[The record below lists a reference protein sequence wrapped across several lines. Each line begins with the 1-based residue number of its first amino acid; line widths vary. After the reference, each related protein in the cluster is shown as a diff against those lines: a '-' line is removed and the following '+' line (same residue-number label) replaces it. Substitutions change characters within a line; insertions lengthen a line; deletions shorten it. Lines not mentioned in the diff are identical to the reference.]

1 MRIIAIIAL
10 IVFSACRSSKGKEN
24 AIATLGDHVLMASEV
39 SSLMPKGLSTQDS
52 VSFCNDYV
60 EQWIKEKAL
69 IEESK
74 SIDLPPDFEAKL
86 EKYKSQ
92 LLIQALMESV
102 VSNVNA
108 NNQNAISDSN
118 WKGLPEE
125 VLLENKKWRMWEQ
138 YQVELVAKYQSEGK
152 ITRP

>member
-1 MRIIAIIAL
+1 MRIIAIIA
-10 IVFSACRSSKGKEN
+10 VFGFWACNGSKGKEN
-24 AIATLGDHVLMASEV
+24 AIATLGEHVLTASEV
-39 SSLMPKGLSTQDS
+39 SSLMPKGLSNQDS
-52 VSFCNDYV
+52 VTFCNDYV
-60 EQWIKEKAL
+60 QQWIKEKAL

-74 SIDLPPDFEAKL
+74 NINLPPDFEAKL

-92 LLIQALMESV
+92 LRIQALMESV

-108 NNQNAISDSN
+108 NNQNAMSDSN

-125 VLLENKKWRMWEQ
+125 VILENKKWRMWEQ
-138 YQVELVAKYQSEGK
+138 YQVDLVAKYQSEGK